1 VTGTTGHVPSLWVVE
16 SRWYYVVRV
25 WLPDR
30 PGALGQVASRI
41 GSVGGDVVGIEIME
55 RGAGIAV
62 DDLVVALP
70 DQDLLGQLRVQIS
83 EVDGVEVEGIRPI
96 DSARGDR
103 DLSVLDLAAAL
114 AERDADVFEV
124 LVERLCT
131 ELSADWAVVVH
142 LDPPHILH
150 SRGEAPS
157 ALWLAGFLE
166 GARHLGESD
175 PTPTGVVWARLPDNS
190 AALVIGRQDYPF
202 RWRERGEVEGLA
214 AIADALVRVEA
225 GSLRGGPRS

>member
-1 VTGTTGHVPSLWVVE
+1 MPSVSEVE

-70 DQDLLGQLRVQIS
+70 DENLVGQLRAQIG

-96 DSARGDR
+96 DNARGDR
-103 DLSVLDLAAAL
+103 
-114 AERDADVFEV
+114 
-124 LVERLCT
+124 
-131 ELSADWAVVVH
+131 ELSALQIASDMAVRGVDVLGVLIDRLSAELRADWAVVVR
-142 LDPPHILH
+142 LDPPEILRV
-150 SRGEAPS
+150 RGDAPS
-157 ALWLAGFLE
+157 ALWLAGFIE
-166 GARHLGESD
+166 GARHLGETD
-175 PTPTGVVWARLPDNS
+175 PTPTGVVWAHLPDNS

-214 AIADALVRVEA
+214 LIADALVRAEV
-225 GSLRGGPRS
+225 GLVRRGPAA